1 MRKLTT
7 SVFYAILFLS
17 SMLAQSSLAQV
28 FVNGGELDLDGVFG
42 VGSNTSYFVID
53 FGGNPDSATGPG
65 DTYAFAY
72 QFDDPTKADEALL
85 ALIAESALT
94 SAPIEAAFSDFGGG
108 PDGPEDPNLF
118 VDSFTFGEDTD
129 TPDFCVDS
137 RFFELF
143 TTNLVNGSVIFDEP
157 EGVGISSITLI
168 GGEFLG
174 FRANVSTYPDPSG
187 SIPPSLPIV
196 NDGVGDFDGNGVVDC
211 DDLDGYI
218 GNLGASAAGISGGL
232 ASLDI
237 DLDGTL
243 SLDDA
248 EEAITSLVVTDNGVR
263 GTFIGDFNCDG
274 DVDVLNDAFALVGS
288 LGGPATSYSQGDA
301 NFDGVVDVLNDAFAL
316 VGNLGNTNTPN

>member
-7 SVFYAILFLS
+7 SAFYAILILG
-17 SMLAQSSLAQV
+17 SMLAQSSSAQV
-28 FVNGGELDLDGVFG
+28 FVNGGELDVAGVFG

-218 GNLGASAAGISGGL
+218 GNLGASVAGISGGL